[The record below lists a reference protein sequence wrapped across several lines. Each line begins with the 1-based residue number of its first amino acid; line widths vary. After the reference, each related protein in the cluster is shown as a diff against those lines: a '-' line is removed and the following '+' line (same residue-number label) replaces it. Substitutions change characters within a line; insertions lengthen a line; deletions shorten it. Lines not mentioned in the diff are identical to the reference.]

1 MPVDPFAV
9 LHALMRAEASRARR
23 ADRAAL
29 EPEPGAPTPA
39 PAPTPAQ
46 EPPTSRSESVR

>member
-23 ADRAAL
+23 ADRAA
-29 EPEPGAPTPA
+29 PEPGAPTPA

>member
-9 LHALMRAEASRARR
+9 LHALMRAEASRAQR
-23 ADRAAL
+23 ADRAA
-29 EPEPGAPTPA
+29 PEPGA

-46 EPPTSRSESVR
+46 EPPASRSEPVR

>member
-23 ADRAAL
+23 TARTA
-29 EPEPGAPTPA
+29 PEPGVPTTESAPA
-39 PAPTPAQ
+39 PAPAP
-46 EPPTSRSESVR
+46 EPPASRNEPVR

>member
-23 ADRAAL
+23 ADRAA
-29 EPEPGAPTPA
+29 PEPGAPAPEPA
-39 PAPTPAQ
+39 PARTQ